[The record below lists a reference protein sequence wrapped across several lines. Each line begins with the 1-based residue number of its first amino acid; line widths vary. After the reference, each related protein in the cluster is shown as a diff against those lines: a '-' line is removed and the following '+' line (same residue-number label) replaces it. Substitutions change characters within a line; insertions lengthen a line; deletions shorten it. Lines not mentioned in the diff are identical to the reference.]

1 LQKSYNNDKVEKHDT
16 SELAMPKPSS
26 TLSQL
31 LQSIMDEVKP
41 IQAQAKE
48 KIQQTFQEKLSKLDL
63 VSRQEF
69 DQQKATL
76 TQCETKL
83 AALEKQL
90 KSVSKAQLNQE
101 REDDPS

>member
-1 LQKSYNNDKVEKHDT
+1 
-16 SELAMPKPSS
+16 MPKPSS
-26 TLSQL
+26 TFSQL

-41 IQAQAKE
+41 IQAKAKE
-48 KIQQTFQEKLSKLDL
+48 KMQQTVQEKLSTLDL

-83 AALEKQL
+83 SELEKQL
-90 KSVSKAQLNQE
+90 KSSSKTEPRQKKD
-101 REDDPS
+101 DDPS